1 MILLDQDRQDLF
13 EDTYELNDMFFVN
26 LSIVMGTSEFNELDK
41 LSVDLK
47 IMPSFKKWLHGSSTY
62 N

>member
-47 IMPSFKKWLHGSSTY
+47 IMPSFKK
-62 N
+62 